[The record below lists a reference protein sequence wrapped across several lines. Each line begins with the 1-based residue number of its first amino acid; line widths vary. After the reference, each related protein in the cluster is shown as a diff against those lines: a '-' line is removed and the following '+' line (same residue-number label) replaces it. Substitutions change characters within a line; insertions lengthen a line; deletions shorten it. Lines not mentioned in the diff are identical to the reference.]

1 MEVRLF
7 FQDDIPAKYGHQAG
21 AMNFLRPLVRS
32 FHTSPMQCGSVFMKR
47 QKKMDPEVAK
57 ARETRRRKKLEREIR
72 QMQKHS
78 KKPKPVDEMA
88 VDIKSAKN
96 IHERIREPYV
106 VPEQVADERAVV
118 LKEYAKT
125 RNHLMRADDKWIRE
139 RLESQRKALEKL
151 KALSPALYEAAV
163 KPDDSLLHLVIDGPA
178 LTPPIE
184 KYESPDGDYIDTTR
198 TWT

>member
-1 MEVRLF
+1 
-7 FQDDIPAKYGHQAG
+7 
-21 AMNFLRPLVRS
+21 MNFLRPLVRG
-32 FHTSPMQCGSVFMKR
+32 FHTSPVQCGSVFMKR

-78 KKPKPVDEMA
+78 KKPKPVDEMT
-88 VDIKSAKN
+88 VDIQSAKN
-96 IHERIREPYV
+96 IHDRIREPYI
-106 VPEQVADERAVV
+106 VPEEVADERIIM
-118 LKEYAKT
+118 LKQYTKT
-125 RNHLMRADDKWIRE
+125 RNQLMRADDAWIRE

-163 KPDDSLLHLVIDGPA
+163 QPDKQILPLVLNGPA

-184 KYESPDGDYIDTTR
+184 NYDSPDGDYIDTTR
-198 TWT
+198 SWT